1 MIKQSFMFSVEML
14 ADMTGGNKQYLS
26 KKIKGMV
33 EDPDIRLQAV
43 LRSKKE
49 GYQISEEEVLRCFP
63 KVTPKQV
70 QEFKEHYLNM
80 DISPKVK
87 MLTRRGEESAPKYM
101 EKENEL
107 LIQWKVR
114 MAATPPDKKNS
125 PQMREYLK
133 NEIEKIRELRE
144 EKIRESARLELLI
157 NNCDKMISEIEQ
169 KLDSGNDD
177 EKENLTV

>member
-14 ADMTGGNKQYLS
+14 AEMTGGNKQYLS

-33 EDPDIRLQAV
+33 QDPDIQMKAV

-63 KVTPKQV
+63 KITPKQV
-70 QEFKEHYLNM
+70 QDYKEQYLNM
-80 DISPKVK
+80 DVSPKVK
-87 MLTRRGEESAPKYM
+87 MLTRQEESAPKYM

-107 LIQWKVR
+107 LIQWKVK

-125 PQMREYLK
+125 PQMYEYLK
-133 NEIEKIRELRE
+133 NEIKKIQELRE
-144 EKIRESARLELLI
+144 EKIKESVRLELLI
-157 NNCDKMISEIEQ
+157 NNCDKMILEIQ
-169 KLDSGNDD
+169 KKLGTD
-177 EKENLTV
+177 EETE

>member
-1 MIKQSFMFSVEML
+1 MIRQSFMFNVEML
-14 ADMTGGNKQYLS
+14 AEMTGGNKQYLS
-26 KKIKGMV
+26 KKIKGMA

-49 GYQISEEEVLRCFP
+49 GYQISEDEVLRCFP

-70 QEFKEHYLNM
+70 QEYKEHYLNM

-87 MLTRRGEESAPKYM
+87 MLTRRDEEPAAKYM

-107 LIQWKVR
+107 LIEWKVR

-133 NEIEKIRELRE
+133 AEIEKIKEMRE
-144 EKIRESARLELLI
+144 EKIKEFVRLELLI

-169 KLDSGNDD
+169 KLCSAED
-177 EKENLTV
+177 EGKENA